1 MDRKEFKPL
10 PMNCTSDRT
19 SVCLEMVCGNV
30 GVFDPGGLFQPD
42 TRIRVPVIPSGNLG
56 IDGFMENWPQASLAP
71 CKSLPSDHE
80 PTIILVRHRRKKIS
94 EGLWTY
100 DYPVIEEVLYPLK
113 FP

>member
-56 IDGFMENWPQASLAP
+56 IDGFMEDWPQAFPAP
-71 CKSLPSDHE
+71 YRSLPTNHE
-80 PTIILVRHRRKKIS
+80 PTIQLTWQQWKTTKQGKRPHG
-94 EGLWTY
+94 E
-100 DYPVIEEVLYPLK
+100 PVEQLL
-113 FP
+113 